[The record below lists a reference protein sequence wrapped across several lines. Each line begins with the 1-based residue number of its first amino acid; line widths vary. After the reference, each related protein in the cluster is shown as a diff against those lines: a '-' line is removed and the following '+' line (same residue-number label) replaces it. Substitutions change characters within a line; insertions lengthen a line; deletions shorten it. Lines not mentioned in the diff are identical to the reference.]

1 MRRSLS
7 MMLAMGLALSVFV
20 GALAIGS
27 AQEEQVPAGGT
38 GAYFPWVP
46 YGAELND
53 MGPFYGAVT
62 VQNLEDDAHDLY
74 FFAGAGEDDHAY
86 GDPYVVANVQ
96 GNASVTVN
104 AGSLDLDEPGAP
116 VRVHSVETDSGI
128 AWDSDENEFTGLPVD
143 DDATDDID
151 NPVVV
156 DAVDV
161 FGNVAGTVKNVS
173 PMPSQNAQTSS
184 AHVTVDGYSGLTE
197 EQVAFEEDTHML
209 PIVQTN
215 DGWNT
220 EIKIASFAGENDPN
234 PSTSYTVTFYEAG
247 GQGSAGT
254 SSGSFTEQIRGGE
267 AHTIDITEV
276 AGIDEGWVG
285 NAFITSNAPVGA
297 VAERFKAE
305 DEMLLSNVSRPVLTD
320 DDGFDQSQDI
330 AYAPLVFQQYN
341 NWNTGISVA
350 NLDDTQSN
358 TVTITYF
365 TPGGSQVG
373 SDQLTIPPRGMEF
386 VFTAG
391 DQDLGLGDGH
401 IGAAVVSG
409 TTALQAAVDQVKYL
423 GDAEDT
429 GDAMSYLTNHESF
442 DQQETLALPL
452 VQKGNPATG
461 LGDTSGVQFFNPN
474 PQYNTVFDV
483 TFFDPTGNPVA
494 PTLDEEITVNLSA
507 HQGFTLYTHNYSEMP
522 AGFQGSLVVDVDDGT
537 VSAVSNN
544 VNYETG
550 ADGAV
555 VFNLIEV
562 FDNDNG

>member
-1 MRRSLS
+1 
-7 MMLAMGLALSVFV
+7 MLAVGLALSVFV

-27 AQEEQVPAGGT
+27 AQEEELPAGGT

-46 YGAELND
+46 YAADLDG

-62 VQNLEDDAHDLY
+62 VQNLESDAHDLY
-74 FFAGAGEDDHAY
+74 FFAGVGESDQAY
-86 GDPYVVANVQ
+86 GDPYVVGNVQ
-96 GNASVTVN
+96 GDASVTVN
-104 AGSLDLDEPGAP
+104 ASDLGVSEPGAP
-116 VRVHSVETDSGI
+116 VRVHSVPNGVGI
-128 AWDSDENEFTGLPVD
+128 SWDSDENEFIGLPED
-143 DDATDDID
+143 DDNNNGDD
-151 NPVVV
+151 NSFLGLG
-156 DAVDV
+156 DV
-161 FGNVAGTVKNVS
+161 LGNVAGTVKNVS
-173 PMPSQNAQTSS
+173 PMPSESARTSA

-197 EQVAFEEDTHML
+197 EQVAFDEDTHML

-234 PSTSYTVTFYEAG
+234 PGTSYTITFYESG
-247 GQGSAGT
+247 GQGSAGP
-254 SSGSFTEQIRGGE
+254 SSGSYSEQIKGGE
-267 AHTIDITEV
+267 VHTIDITDI

-305 DEMLLSNVSRPVLTD
+305 DEMLLTNVSRPVLTD
-320 DDGFDQSQDI
+320 DNGFNQVQDI

-401 IGAAVVSG
+401 IGAAIVSG

-429 GDAMSYLTNHESF
+429 GDAMSYLTNHQAF
-442 DQQETLALPL
+442 DGEVADNPDMLALPL

-461 LGDTSGVQFFNPN
+461 LGDTTGVQFFNPN
-474 PQYNTVFDV
+474 PQFNTVFDV
-483 TFFDPTGNPVA
+483 TFYDPTGNPVA

-522 AGFQGSLVVDVDDGT
+522 AGFQGSLIVDVHEGN

-562 FDNDNG
+562 FDND